1 MAELTLLILDGSGRA
16 SSLLGHDT
24 RSVPCRVPKVN
35 ADIQYMSDIQY
46 KFQDRKDQ
54 RRVKK
59 FKRRYAR
66 TQCASIGPNEVS
78 QSISF

>member
-16 SSLLGHDT
+16 SSLLRHDT

-46 KFQDRKDQ
+46 IAFA
-54 RRVKK
+54 V
-59 FKRRYAR
+59 
-66 TQCASIGPNEVS
+66 
-78 QSISF
+78 IS